1 MTGLGDWLHAL
12 LEEDQTSGTNSKAV
26 PSVQQ
31 AGPQRPPDSERLE
44 EEVRRLW
51 SVLRMTASMTSTL
64 NYERVLE
71 MALDLGAA
79 ALSDPPNGS
88 AQVVG
93 ALLMFDDDQL
103 HIASARGLTQ
113 ADMRVRLPGREGV
126 VSEAIDTT
134 DTRILD
140 RPQDDPELRR
150 LAGLHKCEQVI
161 CIPLGVGLEVY
172 GVLLFGHPELGFF
185 EQRDRLELLEV
196 TAQQA
201 MIALQN
207 ARLYRELE
215 QEKERISEIQEEAR
229 KKLARDLHDGPTQS
243 ISAIGMRVNFARRL
257 LERDPKSASDEL
269 YKIEDLTRR
278 TTKEMRQML
287 FTLRPLVLESEG
299 LIPALEQL
307 AENVMETH
315 DQPVKLE
322 AEPGVADDLEV
333 GKQGVL
339 FFVVEEAV
347 NNARKHAQAT
357 RITIRLRREK
367 EALVVEVTDNGI
379 GFDLASVE
387 DDYETRGSLGL
398 VNLRERTELLNG
410 ILKLDSVP
418 GEGTQVKVVVPMTV
432 EAAERMHRAGFAA

>member
-1 MTGLGDWLHAL
+1 MTGLGDWLQAL
-12 LEEDQTSGTNSKAV
+12 LEEDQSSGSNSKAV
-26 PSVQQ
+26 SSVQ
-31 AGPQRPPDSERLE
+31 ARPQRAPESERLE

-79 ALSDPPNGS
+79 ALSDPPNGTGR
-88 AQVVG
+88 VVG
-93 ALLMFDDDQL
+93 ALLMFEDDQL
-103 HIASARGLTQ
+103 RIASARGLTQ
-113 ADMRVRLPGREGV
+113 ADMRVRLPGRQGV
-126 VSEAIDTT
+126 VSDAIDATE
-134 DTRILD
+134 TRIAD
-140 RPQDDPELRR
+140 RPQEDPELRR
-150 LAGLHKCEQVI
+150 LAGLHTCEQVI

-269 YKIEDLTRR
+269 YKIEDLARR

-299 LIPALEQL
+299 LVPALEHL

-315 DQPVKLE
+315 DQPVEVE

-347 NNARKHAQAT
+347 NNARKHAEANMV
-357 RITIRLRREK
+357 TIRLWRDK
-367 EALVVEVTDNGI
+367 EALIVEVADDGI
-379 GFDLASVE
+379 GFDVASVKS
-387 DDYETRGSLGL
+387 DYETRGSLGL
-398 VNLRERTELLNG
+398 VNLRERSELLNG

-418 GEGTQVKVVVPMTV
+418 GEGTKVRVVVPMTV